1 MALPDAVRAFNV
13 ILRRSEALYCYGYNV
28 DRIYLTEGAA
38 GARPW
43 QIIADSLAGDWT
55 VRRTM
60 IDFLAGATH
69 SFTGNAVVTG
79 DAFAER
85 GIMQTG
91 AHAMPASRTYRLE
104 LREHSIA
111 ILRADG
117 SDFIELEPKATQIV
131 HHRCG
136 ADSYAGR
143 FWFRSRNEWA
153 EAWRVKGPRKNYASL
168 SRFCRLGAGDV
179 GRAKPLP
186 GN

>member
-1 MALPDAVRAFNV
+1 MSSRT
-13 ILRRSEALYCYGYNV
+13 RSEALYYCGYNV

-38 GARPW
+38 RPW
-43 QIIADSLAGDWT
+43 QSIADSVAGDWT

-60 IDFLAGATH
+60 IDFLAGATYN
-69 SFTGNAVVTG
+69 FTGNAVVTA

-85 GIMQTG
+85 GVMQIG
-91 AHAMPASRTYRLE
+91 AHSMPASRAYRLE
-104 LREHSIA
+104 LREHSIG

-117 SDFIELEPKATQIV
+117 SDFIELERKATQIV

-136 ADSYAGR
+136 ADVYAGR
-143 FWFRSRNEWA
+143 FWFRGPDEWA
-153 EAWRVKGPRKNYASL
+153 EAWRVKGPRKNYSSL
-168 SRFCRLGAGDV
+168 SRFCRLDAGDV

>member
-1 MALPDAVRAFNV
+1 
-13 ILRRSEALYCYGYNV
+13 V
-28 DRIYLTEGAA
+28 DSIYLTEGT
-38 GARPW
+38 ARPW
-43 QIIADSLAGDWT
+43 QSIADSVAGDWT

-60 IDFLAGATH
+60 IDFLAAATY
-69 SFTGNAVVTG
+69 SFSGNAVVTT
-79 DAFAER
+79 DAFTER
-85 GIMQTG
+85 GVMQIG

-111 ILRADG
+111 ILPADG

-136 ADSYAGR
+136 ADVYAGR
-143 FWFRSRNEWA
+143 FWFRSPDEWA

-168 SRFCRLGAGDV
+168 SRFRRLDAGDV

-186 GN
+186 GS

>member
-1 MALPDAVRAFNV
+1 MALPDVVGALV
-13 ILRRSEALYCYGYNV
+13 LCMTRSEALYCCGCNV

-38 GARPW
+38 GRW
-43 QIIADSLAGDWT
+43 QSIADSLAGDWT

-60 IDFLAGATH
+60 VDFVAGATY

-79 DAFAER
+79 DTFTER

-131 HHRCG
+131 QHLCG
-136 ADSYAGR
+136 ADVYAGR
-143 FWFRSRNEWA
+143 FWFRSRDEWA

-168 SRFCRLGAGDV
+168 SRFCRLDAGGV
-179 GRAKPLP
+179 GRVKPLP

>member
-1 MALPDAVRAFNV
+1 MA
-13 ILRRSEALYCYGYNV
+13 RSEALYCCGNNV

-38 GARPW
+38 GLR
-43 QIIADSLAGDWT
+43 QSIADSLAGDWT

-60 IDFLAGATH
+60 IDFLAGATY
-69 SFTGNAVVTG
+69 SFTGNAIVTG

-131 HHRCG
+131 HHLCG
-136 ADSYAGR
+136 ADVYVGR
-143 FWFRSRNEWA
+143 FLFRGPDEWA

-168 SRFCRLGAGDV
+168 SRFRRLDGGDV